1 VTVIS
6 ISRPAIVTGATPDG
20 WATRRFG
27 DELTV
32 TVRNPTTETT
42 AALFAA
48 VTSSATTKGAIA

>member
-1 VTVIS
+1 VKVR
-6 ISRPAIVTGATPDG
+6 ISRPAIVTGATPNG
-20 WATRRFG
+20 WATHRPG

-32 TVRNPTTETT
+32 TVTNPTAEMT